1 MKKTSLL
8 IILLLSICLGHA
20 QSTADFF
27 SKSDTFFKANVKNGR
42 VTYKSIKENPTAL
55 NELIEIAKEISIDKG
70 NSAEYQAF
78 WINVY
83 NLSVIKGI
91 IENYP
96 LKSPLDVGG
105 FFDKTKYDIGGESIT
120 LNDMEH
126 QLLRENFSKDPRF
139 HFVLVCAGLGCPP
152 IIDEAYTPTRLNSQL
167 TRQTKKALN
176 DPNFIQVNK
185 NKVKISQ
192 IFVWYKSDFEYYGKV
207 TDFINRYKSEKLPEN
222 VKVSYYP
229 YDWKLNEVLEN

>member
-1 MKKTSLL
+1 MKKKSLV
-8 IILLLSICLGHA
+8 IMLLLSISLGYA

-42 VTYKSIKENPTAL
+42 VTYKVIKDNPAVL
-55 NELIEIAKEISIDKG
+55 NELIEMAKGISVDTG
-70 NSAEYQAF
+70 NAMEYQAF
-78 WINVY
+78 WINGY

-96 LKSPLDVGG
+96 LKSPLDIDG
-105 FFDKTKYDIGGESIT
+105 FFDRAKYDIGGESIT

-126 QLLRENFSKDPRF
+126 QLLRGNFSKDPRF
-139 HFVLVCAGLGCPP
+139 HFVLVCAGQGCPP
-152 IIDEAYTPTRLNSQL
+152 IIDEAYTPSRLNSQL
-167 TRQTKKALN
+167 NRQTRKAMN
-176 DPNFIQVNK
+176 DPDFIRVNK

-192 IFVWYKSDFEYYGKV
+192 IFEWYKSDFEQDGKV
-207 TDFINRYKSEKLPEN
+207 TDFINRYKSEKLPEK

-229 YDWKLNEVLEN
+229 YDWTLNEVR